1 MITTVTTTTTTAI
14 LNTAVAAS
22 LALTAIL
29 ALIALLVQK
38 ELIGSLQ
45 GERAKRFSRVVNIAI
60 VPLAIIFLVTI
71 AVKIADM
78 LQ

>member
-14 LNTAVAAS
+14 LNTAVATS

-29 ALIALLVQK
+29 ALIGLLIQK
-38 ELIGSLQ
+38 ELIGGLQ
-45 GERAKRFSRVVNIAI
+45 GDRAKRLSRVLNIAI
-60 VPLAIIFLVTI
+60 VPLAIIFFVTI
-71 AVKIADM
+71 AVKLADM

>member
-1 MITTVTTTTTTAI
+1 MITTVTTTTTIAI

-29 ALIALLVQK
+29 ALIGLLVQK
-38 ELIGSLQ
+38 ELISGLL
-45 GERAKRFSRVVNIAI
+45 GERAKRLSRVLNIAI
-60 VPLAIIFLVTI
+60 VPLGIIFLITI